1 MTWMLDLYREIGR
14 PTVVVVQELL
24 NEHSISVSSKI
35 IGISPHTLKKY
46 AVEKGLSWSHYRQSG
61 ERAPRQEGV
70 EHKNSR
76 MLEHDGKR
84 MWLRAWARHT
94 GIPHTTIL
102 TRLKR
107 GWSVSDALSTMP
119 SQNRFKVGVNYG
131 KVNNR

>member
-1 MTWMLDLYREIGR
+1 MTWMLELYKEIGR
-14 PTVVVVQELL
+14 PTIEVVQELL
-24 NEHSISVSSKI
+24 NEHSMAVSSRI

-46 AVEKGLSWSHYRQSG
+46 AVEKGLAWAHYRQS
-61 ERAPRQEGV
+61 ERLPRSNDI

-84 MWLRAWARHT
+84 MWLRAWSRYT

-107 GWSVSDALSTMP
+107 GWSVSDALSTQP
-119 SQNRFKVGVNYG
+119 CPHRFKGG
-131 KVNNR
+131 FSRG